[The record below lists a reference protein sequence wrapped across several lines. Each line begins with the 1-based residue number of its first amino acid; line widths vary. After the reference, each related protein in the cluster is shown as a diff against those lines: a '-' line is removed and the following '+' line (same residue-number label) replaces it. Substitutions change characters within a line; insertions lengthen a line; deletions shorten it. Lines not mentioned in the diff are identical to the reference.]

1 VKILLFIQ
9 LELKKSADVRDIAP
23 STVFIQGVDFH
34 LTSGLTFLA
43 PCTTQYWMDTAA
55 SSHQVF

>member
-1 VKILLFIQ
+1 MLCIQ

-23 STVFIQGVDFH
+23 STVFIQGVNFR

-43 PCTTQYWMDTAA
+43 LCTTQYWLDKAA